1 VALLTS
7 PPSDPVDAPPAR
19 RPGSVRRTS
28 SILMSWPGG
37 AGTDLHLK
45 GRARDL
51 STPTHGKPEVLATAD
66 LYVVTNPMRE
76 IVRIDAEP
84 APVGVERLVG
94 SRAGGNLRKA
104 IAAELPQE
112 VAAGTP
118 MHLLLDDLAGS
129 TLIAGFVFMRWTDE
143 LPGFQERMQKGP
155 RPYMQDICS
164 GFRPGSIALFED
176 GTLSGR
182 PQNVAHPSSLND
194 PEDPWS
200 WHELDDHPPMAMRR
214 SRRIDVW
221 REHEVLGIDAMFRDN
236 AWDPD
241 GQESVVHEYHIRG
254 TADAS
259 TGVLRTVTAQ
269 PRVLPYNECTGAAP
283 NASWMEGTELRAMR
297 TEVLERLKSI
307 DCCTH
312 LNDGLRSLAEV
323 PILAASLPD

>member
-1 VALLTS
+1 
-7 PPSDPVDAPPAR
+7 
-19 RPGSVRRTS
+19 
-28 SILMSWPGG
+28 MSWPDG
-37 AGTDLHLK
+37 AGTDLHLL

-51 STPTHGKPEVLATAD
+51 STPVDGAPEVLAAAE
-66 LYVVTNPMRE
+66 LLVVTNPLRE

-84 APVGVERLVG
+84 APDGVERLVG
-94 SRAGGNLRKA
+94 CRAGGNLRKS
-104 IAAELPQE
+104 IAAELPHE
-112 VAAGTP
+112 VEAGTP
-118 MHLLLDDLAGS
+118 MYLLLDDLAGS
-129 TLIAGFVFMRWTDE
+129 TLIAGFVFMRWRDE
-143 LPGFQERMQKGP
+143 FPGFQERMAKGP
-155 RPYMQDICS
+155 RPYMQYICS
-164 GFRPGSIALFED
+164 GFRPGSIALFAD

-221 REHEVLGIDAMFRDN
+221 REDDLLGIDAMFRDN

-241 GQESVVHEYHIRG
+241 GQESVVHEYHIEG
-254 TADAS
+254 TADAA
-259 TGVLRTVTAQ
+259 TGVLRSVRAQ

-323 PILAASLPD
+323 PILAASLRE

>member
-1 VALLTS
+1 MPLLTS
-7 PPSDPVDAPPAR
+7 PPSDPVSAPPAR

-28 SILMSWPGG
+28 SMLMFWPDG

-51 STPTHGKPEVLATAD
+51 ATPAQGGPEVLATAD
-66 LYVVTNPMRE
+66 LYVVSNPMRE

-104 IAAELPQE
+104 IAAELPHE
-112 VAAGTP
+112 VEAGTP

-143 LPGFQERMQKGP
+143 LPAFQERMQKGP

-194 PEDPWS
+194 PEDAWS
-200 WHELDDHPPMAMRR
+200 FHELDEHPPMAMRR

-221 REHEVLGIDAMFRDN
+221 EEDGEIEIDAMFRDN

-241 GQESVVHEYHIRG
+241 GQESVVHEYHIDA
-254 TADAS
+254 TADAG
-259 TGVLRTVTAQ
+259 TGVLRTVHAQ
-269 PRVLPYNECTGAAP
+269 PRVLPYNECTHAAP
-283 NASWMEGTELRAMR
+283 NASWMEGTELQAMR
-297 TEVLERLKSI
+297 TEVLNRLKSI

-312 LNDGLRSLAEV
+312 LNDALRSLAEV
-323 PILAASLPD
+323 PILAASLPN